1 MSIQLYRKF
10 RADLL
15 QVCDHWR
22 EVHPGVAEKYLIP
35 RLRQQMVMLRAA
47 YFRGEAY

>member
-1 MSIQLYRKF
+1 MSLELYRKF

-15 QVCDHWR
+15 GVCDHWR
-22 EVHPGVAEKYLIP
+22 GEHPGVAERYIIP
-35 RLRQQMVMLRAA
+35 RLRQQMVMLRGA

>member
-15 QVCDHWR
+15 EVCDYWR
-22 EVHPGVAEKYLIP
+22 AEHPGVAERYLIP
-35 RLRQQMVMLRAA
+35 RLRRQMVMLRGA